1 MPFILFTEAF
11 VVVVTPINSVTT
23 PVARGPGICL
33 PGPVFRG
40 ILRVPLQK
48 LDIS

>member
-23 PVARGPGICL
+23 PVARGPGDL
-33 PGPVFRG
+33 SSRTYVSGDTQSSFAEA
-40 ILRVPLQK
+40 
-48 LDIS
+48 